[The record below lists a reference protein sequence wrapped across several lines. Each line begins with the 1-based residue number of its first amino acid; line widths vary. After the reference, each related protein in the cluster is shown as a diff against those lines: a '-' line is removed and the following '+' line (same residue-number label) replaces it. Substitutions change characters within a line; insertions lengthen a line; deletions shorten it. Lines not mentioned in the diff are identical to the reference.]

1 MENKKSINPT
11 RSELITDFVK
21 TNSDYYVKEFQKIG
35 STPSFSFSFNLYAA
49 IFGPIWFGMRN
60 IWNWALTFLII
71 ETFSVVQ
78 IIRGLFGNITVDAI
92 NKIAQVQSTI
102 DFRKKQLEAAV
113 TNNPDKVDVYK
124 RSIKSLE
131 DAMQGYINE
140 VDKVE
145 ASAIWIAI
153 FGFVSLIVVK
163 IVQGILANTT
173 LEQRY
178 SEWLS
183 DKSVSPGMQKK
194 NYILSGIFTSVI
206 MFFSVMH
213 YSFPGFLV
221 IMNEFPTHP
230 EIRLTS
236 IKWVETAFNYA
247 VIKGDAL
254 FTAITFGIRSV
265 LDFLELLF
273 VKTPWIVIITAIVTL
288 TGLSAGPRA
297 AIYSTGFLCYMGFL
311 GFWVKAMTTLALL
324 GTAAILSI
332 AIGIPLGIYC
342 ARRQR
347 FYSLIR
353 PIMDFMQTMPAFVF
367 MIPVI
372 AFFGTGKVAAVIIT
386 MIFGGTPVVRL
397 TVLGLRG
404 VPETIREAAIAYGAS
419 KWYLLRK
426 VDLPLATPSILAGV
440 NQTVMLSLAMV
451 VVASLI
457 GAKGLGQDVLE
468 ALQYANVGQG
478 ILAGVAILFVAL
490 ILDRVVQGKKRV

>member
-1 MENKKSINPT
+1 MENNQANNPS
-11 RSELITDFVK
+11 RSELISDFVK
-21 TNSDYYVKEFQKIG
+21 SNPDYYIKEFKKIG
-35 STPSFSFSFNLYAA
+35 SRPSFSLSFNLYAS
-49 IFGPIWFGMRN
+49 ILGPVWFGMRN
-60 IWNWALTFLII
+60 IWNWSLAFLII
-71 ETFSVVQ
+71 ETFSIVQ
-78 IIRGLFGNITVDAI
+78 IIRGLFGNITKEAVQ
-92 NKIAQVQSTI
+92 KIEQVQSTI
-102 DFRKKQLEAAV
+102 AFRNQQLEAAI

-124 RSIKSLE
+124 RNIKSLE
-131 DAMQGYINE
+131 DAMQGYIDE
-140 VDKVE
+140 VARIE
-145 ASAIWIAI
+145 ASAIWITLFGISILI
-153 FGFVSLIVVK
+153 FIK
-163 IVQGILANTT
+163 IIQGILANSV
-173 LEQRY
+173 LEKRY

-183 DKSVSPGMQKK
+183 DKTIQPGMQTK
-194 NYILSGIFTSVI
+194 NFISSTVFSSFI
-206 MFFSVMH
+206 MFFSVVH
-213 YSFPGFLV
+213 YSFPGL
-221 IMNEFPTHP
+221 INAMDDFPTHP
-230 EIRLTS
+230 DIRLTS
-236 IKWVETAFNYA
+236 IKWVEIIFDYA
-247 VIKGDAL
+247 VLKGDAL
-254 FTAITFGIRSV
+254 FTAITIGIRSV

-273 VKTPWIVIITAIVTL
+273 VKTPWIVIITTIVTL
-288 TGLSAGPRA
+288 TGLAAGPRA
-297 AIYSTGFLCYMGFL
+297 AIYSAGFLCYMGFL

-324 GTAAILSI
+324 GTAAVLSI
-332 AIGIPLGIYC
+332 VIGIPLGIFC

-347 FYSLIR
+347 FYSMIR

>member
-163 IVQGILANTT
+163 IAQGILANTT

-183 DKSVSPGMQKK
+183 DKSVSPGMQIK

-213 YSFPGFLV
+213 YSFPGLIV

-386 MIFGGTPVVRL
+386 AATFPVPKNAITGIINTKAGIVCMKSII
-397 TVLGLRG
+397 GLIN
-404 VPETIREAAIAYGAS
+404 E
-419 KWYLLRK
+419 
-426 VDLPLATPSILAGV
+426 
-440 NQTVMLSLAMV
+440 
-451 VVASLI
+451 
-457 GAKGLGQDVLE
+457 
-468 ALQYANVGQG
+468 
-478 ILAGVAILFVAL
+478 
-490 ILDRVVQGKKRV
+490 